1 MRRFVLLV
9 VAGSAFAA
17 AGTLVAQTSHA
28 GARKWTPPKTAWG
41 EPDLQ
46 GTWTNETI
54 TPFERPKNL
63 AGKAFLTEEEAA
75 DIERQAASSAD
86 PADRRTPRRRGR

>member
-9 VAGSAFAA
+9 VAGSAVAA
-17 AGTLVAQTSHA
+17 AGTLFAQTSHV
-28 GARKWTPPKTAWG
+28 GAPNWTPPKTAWG

-54 TPFERPKNL
+54 TPFERPKHLRGIDGTTGSGN
-63 AGKAFLTEEEAA
+63 GEG
-75 DIERQAASSAD
+75 DVRQRIHRID
-86 PADRRTPRRRGR
+86 YR